1 MPPWNQSTPL
11 EAGAGVTG
19 VLPCRSVDRVN
30 VAPPLVETYTPSAG
44 AFGGVRRPPLT
55 DDEPCRATAV
65 PITMVFGEPRRTAIA
80 PIDRLMATGCEPA
93 TRLHVA
99 PPLVDLNRP

>member
-11 EAGAGVTG
+11 EAGAGFGG
-19 VLPCRSVDRVN
+19 VLPCRSVDRVKW
-30 VAPPLVETYTPSAG
+30 APPSVETYTPSVG

-65 PITMVFGEPRRTAIA
+65 PITMVFGWPGRTAMA
-80 PIDRLMATGCEPA
+80 PMERLVATDAAPA
-93 TRLHVA
+93 TSVQLAA
-99 PPLVDLNRP
+99 PVCR